1 MELFPK
7 FIITSLKIAEIKYQ
21 TRKSWFKRNFLIIPP
36 SPLTSSGFQL
46 NFLVVNPFNISD
58 YAALSYG

>member
-21 TRKSWFKRNFLIIPP
+21 TRKSWFKKIFLIIPP
-36 SPLTSSGFQL
+36 LPSSGFQL
-46 NFLVVNPFNISD
+46 NSLVVNSCIIRD